1 MRRARPVAFAA
12 VLAALAFLPA
22 AGCGSVASESAGGG
36 GIEGWM
42 PDWAVAEGFKL
53 TLDTQGYSLP
63 SAIAFVPD
71 PGSGPDDPLYFVTEL
86 RGTVKVVTN
95 DRTVHTFAQVRTL
108 EPSQEAPAGA
118 GQAGLAGICLD
129 PKNGYVFV
137 THSYEGPEHLLRNAV
152 VRFETDTGT
161 FGLKPVGEPVDFAD
175 VFAPFQA
182 GPSHQIGGCQ
192 VVGDSLFVSVGDG
205 WNASASQDLDQL
217 LGKVLRLT
225 LDGDPHPGNPFAD
238 DDDEPRA
245 QDYVWAYGLRNPFG
259 LKAAHDQLF
268 ATNNGPDVDSFLRIE
283 RGRNYRWDGSD
294 WSVGVDADAV
304 FAPAL
309 SPVQLDLAP
318 SEPEVFPAKYRDT
331 FFFAATGAEPFTPEP
346 GTTGA
351 GIVRV
356 PYDFASADVRE
367 VPSYFLEYR
376 GAEQQLVVGLAFG
389 RDGLYFVPL
398 LPGSDGSSA
407 VIRISYDPAAPHP
420 YVVGRAVGAAALM
433 QENGCFSCHELNGTG
448 GTAGPSLDQLGLLKR
463 LQYRLNSPAWVASVQ
478 ALQGEEFED
487 ERREVLEAEGRDR
500 LRLWVKNQILS
511 PGFDNPSSR
520 MPDLGLSEEESERI
534 ATYLVGEDQGRINA
548 WLHDIAAPVFGES
561 LSAREGVVA
570 GFVLG
575 IVVLGAAFLVSF
587 VAVRMFRRRR
597 A

>member
-1 MRRARPVAFAA
+1 M
-12 VLAALAFLPA
+12 
-22 AGCGSVASESAGGG
+22 
-36 GIEGWM
+36 
-42 PDWAVAEGFKL
+42 
-53 TLDTQGYSLP
+53 
-63 SAIAFVPD
+63 
-71 PGSGPDDPLYFVTEL
+71 TEL
-86 RGTVKVVTN
+86 RGTAKVVTN

-108 EPSQEAPAGA
+108 EPSQEVPAGA

-259 LKAAHDQLF
+259 LTGRARSALRNRTTVRTWIRSCASSAV
-268 ATNNGPDVDSFLRIE
+268 ATIG
-283 RGRNYRWDGSD
+283 GTGSD

-318 SEPEVFPAKYRDT
+318 SEPEVFPVKYRDT

-351 GIVRV
+351 G
-356 PYDFASADVRE
+356 
-367 VPSYFLEYR
+367 
-376 GAEQQLVVGLAFG
+376 
-389 RDGLYFVPL
+389 
-398 LPGSDGSSA
+398 SSA
-407 VIRISYDPAAPHP
+407 CRTTSRRPTYARSPATSWSIAAPSSSSWSDSP
-420 YVVGRAVGAAALM
+420 
-433 QENGCFSCHELNGTG
+433 SG
-448 GTAGPSLDQLGLLKR
+448 GTACTSCPSC
-463 LQYRLNSPAWVASVQ
+463 P
-478 ALQGEEFED
+478 
-487 ERREVLEAEGRDR
+487 DR
-500 LRLWVKNQILS
+500 
-511 PGFDNPSSR
+511 
-520 MPDLGLSEEESERI
+520 
-534 ATYLVGEDQGRINA
+534 T
-548 WLHDIAAPVFGES
+548 AA
-561 LSAREGVVA
+561 AR
-570 GFVLG
+570 
-575 IVVLGAAFLVSF
+575 
-587 VAVRMFRRRR
+587 
-597 A
+597 